1 MGAFSPWHILVLLL
15 VVVLVFGTKKLGNVG
30 SDLGRAIRDFK
41 KSLNSDEAE
50 PDKPTESRIKADDP
64 AATDKTSNEQRD
76 RVD

>member
-50 PDKPTESRIKADDP
+50 QDKPAESRIKADDP
-64 AATDKTSNEQRD
+64 ATDKARSEQHD
-76 RVD
+76 RAD